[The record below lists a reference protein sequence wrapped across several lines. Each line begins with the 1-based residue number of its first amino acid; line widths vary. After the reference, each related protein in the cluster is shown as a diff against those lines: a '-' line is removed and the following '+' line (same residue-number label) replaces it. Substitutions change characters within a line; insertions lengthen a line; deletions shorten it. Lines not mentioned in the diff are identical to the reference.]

1 MLAQIQAP
9 ERLRLRVRIA
19 EPERLRL
26 RARIVEKERLR
37 KLLIGKRD
45 GSEPFP
51 HQSYEMLINK
61 AFAVAQE
68 TFYDKFL
75 INFKFVVDITQLYV
89 VQFIRALKKVWLTEA

>member
-9 ERLRLRVRIA
+9 ERLRLC
-19 EPERLRL
+19 
-26 RARIVEKERLR
+26 ARIVEKERLR
-37 KLLIGKRD
+37 KLLSGKLD

-51 HQSYEMLINK
+51 HQSSEMLINK

-68 TFYDKFL
+68 TFCDKFL